1 MGQNS
6 DESAIA
12 DLQTA
17 NNYKNSIDA
26 RDVIRNAEEITE
38 SFRRQMVISGKWSED
53 ESHMRLQDVLD
64 EAQAK
69 FPTQTSY
76 DVARREQKKKM
87 EKFM

>member
-38 SFRRQMVISGKWSED
+38 SFRR
-53 ESHMRLQDVLD
+53 
-64 EAQAK
+64 
-69 FPTQTSY
+69 
-76 DVARREQKKKM
+76 
-87 EKFM
+87 